1 MADSHNHSL
10 GFFSAPV
17 LRRLLAIFLPA
28 AFLTAGVV
36 LALYYQ
42 DLTKEH
48 SLHGQSGAH
57 LVNLQTDIIYREV
70 DTVRSDLLY
79 LADQAVLR
87 NFLSGVAPSKHELE
101 EEYVLLCRQRGLYD
115 QIRYL
120 DANGQERIRVNYN
133 DGHPAIVPEREL
145 QSKANRYYFTQTM
158 SLHPGAVFVSPFDL
172 NVERDEIERPLKP
185 VIRFATSVM
194 LDKKKQGVLVLNYM
208 GQLLIQKLDE
218 MSAGF
223 HGESWLLNR
232 DGFFLRGPSDEDEW
246 GFMLGHDRRFATYYP
261 DEWSTL
267 TSSSLGQL
275 QTDHGLFSFRTIFPR
290 GQVLAKLQATADRKD
305 PDLGDA
311 GLIVVTHIPPSVL
324 NGRADLLLRRLLL
337 LSAVVLLVLLTL
349 AWYLAKAAALRR
361 NQERHLAESEVR
373 LRKLSTQLITA
384 QEDERRRLSRDL
396 HDELGQVITSV
407 TLELERAAHSPE
419 AAKKDELIQRAL
431 HDANCL
437 LDKIHE
443 ISVRIRP
450 TLLDDLGL
458 KDAVQCLLSDFE
470 QSTGIAVR
478 AELHL
483 DESKLPVP
491 VSENIYRILQEALTN
506 VAKHAHSKDVSIKL
520 AVASGRVSLRVQDTG
535 VGFSPDRVNG
545 QGLGLL
551 GMRER
556 AELLDGDF
564 HMQSETDKG
573 TEIQVSIP
581 LKGFSIHSASNLAE
595 ANANAKAEGDR
606 P

>member
-1 MADSHNHSL
+1 MSMTDPHNHSL
-10 GFFSAPV
+10 GFCSAPV
-17 LRRLLAIFLPA
+17 LRRMLAIFLPA
-28 AFLTAGVV
+28 VLLTTGIVV
-36 LALYYQ
+36 ALYYQ

-48 SLHGQSGAH
+48 SLNRQSGSH
-57 LVNLQTDIIYREV
+57 LVNLQTDIIYKEV

-120 DANGQERIRVNYN
+120 DGTGQERIRVNNN
-133 DGHPAIVPEREL
+133 DGHPTVVPEREL
-145 QSKANRYYFTQTM
+145 QSKASRYYFTQTM
-158 SLHPGAVFVSPFDL
+158 SLHPGAVFISPFDL
-172 NVERDEIERPLKP
+172 NVEHDEIERPLKP
-185 VIRFATSVM
+185 VIRFATPVV
-194 LDKKKQGVLVLNYM
+194 LNQKKQGVLVLNYM

-223 HGESWLLNR
+223 HGEAWLLNR
-232 DGFFLRGPSDEDEW
+232 DGFFLRGSSDEDEW

-261 DEWSTL
+261 DEWPTL
-267 TSSSLGQL
+267 TLSSPGQMK
-275 QTDHGLFSFRTIFPR
+275 TAHGLFSFRTIFPH
-290 GQVLAKLQATADRKD
+290 GQVLPKPQAKTADRED
-305 PDLGDA
+305 ADLGDA

-337 LSAVVLLVLLTL
+337 LSAVVLLVLLIL

-361 NQERHLAESEVR
+361 NQERHLAESGVR

-396 HDELGQVITSV
+396 HDELGQVVTSV
-407 TLELERAAHSPE
+407 TLELQRAAQSAE
-419 AAKKDELIQRAL
+419 TTKKDDLIQRAL
-431 HDANCL
+431 QDTNCL

-458 KDAVQCLLSDFE
+458 KDAVQSLLSDFE
-470 QSTGIAVR
+470 KSTGIVAR

-483 DESKLPVP
+483 DQSPLPAP

-506 VAKHAHSKDVSIKL
+506 VAKHARAKEVSIKL
-520 AVASGRVSLRVQDTG
+520 DVSTERVSLRVQDTG

-564 HMQSETDKG
+564 RLRSEINQG
-573 TEIQVSIP
+573 TEILVSIP
-581 LKGFSIHSASNLAE
+581 LT
-595 ANANAKAEGDR
+595 R